1 MLGISGRKF
10 GAKVHGCTALSNKK
24 APQTDHPG
32 QFGAVKSGDL
42 SVCATRRLKFC
53 GIKRCQRPAV
63 KCPSQW
69 SALRA
74 GISGWRRTDALQILD
89 LYKADQTPGFGADIR
104 PVINVKFILAKSAG
118 GKFAL
123 HLQ

>member
-1 MLGISGRKF
+1 MLGILGHKF

-24 APQTDHPG
+24 APQTNRHR
-32 QFGAVKSGDL
+32 QIGAVKSDDL

-53 GIKRCQRPAV
+53 GIKRCQSPAV

-74 GISGWRRTDALQILD
+74 GISGRWRADALQILD
-89 LYKADQTPGFGADIR
+89 LYKADQSPGLKPHVR
-104 PVINVKFILAKSAG
+104 PMINIKFILAKTAG
-118 GKFAL
+118 RKFAV